1 MSNCTLNI
9 TYDCGDIFPRELFIL
24 LITYLPCYIKKR
36 VRSYTNVGV
45 LDKIILLESGQ
56 KFFSLQLF

>member
-45 LDKIILLESGQ
+45 LDKIILESGQ